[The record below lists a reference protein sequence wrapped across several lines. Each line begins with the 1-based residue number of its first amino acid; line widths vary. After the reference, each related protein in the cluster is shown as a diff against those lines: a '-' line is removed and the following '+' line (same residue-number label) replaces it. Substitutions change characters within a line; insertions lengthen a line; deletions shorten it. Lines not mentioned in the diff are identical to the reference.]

1 MRSIYA
7 VASLP
12 YPPSANRYW
21 RNFRGRMVRSREA
34 TAYIAEVQ
42 AIMRGRLPE
51 AGDVALEL
59 EVVRPRRSGDL
70 DNSLKVVLDSLRGSL
85 YVDDKQV
92 VELHAWRMDRKGRG
106 SVQVRAYRVLPE
118 PAVRETFDA
127 SDYERP
133 RR

>member
-1 MRSIYA
+1 MRTIYA

-42 AIMRGRLPE
+42 GIMRGRLPE
-51 AGDVALEL
+51 TGDVALDL

-85 YVDDKQV
+85 YVDDRQV
-92 VELHAWRMDRKGRG
+92 VELHAWRADRKGRG

-118 PAVRETFDA
+118 PVVSETFDA
-127 SDYERP
+127 SDDERP